1 MDLLDKIKQFTKLN
15 VLVIGDIIL
24 DRYLYGNIKRISPEA
39 PVPVVHLNDS
49 DNRLGGAANVALNL
63 KELGASVDIIG
74 IIGDDQYGLDTLS
87 LLAENNINSD
97 NIIRSTDRPTT
108 VKSRILSQG
117 QQVLRVDS
125 EKCIPLDKKSND
137 LLIDKLSKNIKD
149 YDLCII
155 QDYEKGLLN
164 KNNINSIIEICNSND
179 VYIAVDPKK
188 ENFWE
193 YNKVDLFKPNINE
206 LESALN
212 LDLSTQEKLELAID
226 ELKERLDHKLT
237 VLTLS
242 DKGIFVD
249 NKNTN
254 KIIPTIKNS
263 VFDVSGAGDT
273 VISIFSLCVNV
284 GIDPFEAASVSN
296 IGANIVCQKLG
307 VRPIKI
313 KELAEG
319 IEEYL

>member
-63 KELGASVDIIG
+63 KELGASVNIIG

-179 VYIAVDPKK
+179 VFIAVDPKK

-212 LDLSTQEKLELAID
+212 LDLSTQEKLKLAQD
-226 ELKERLDHKLT
+226 
-237 VLTLS
+237 
-242 DKGIFVD
+242 
-249 NKNTN
+249 
-254 KIIPTIKNS
+254 
-263 VFDVSGAGDT
+263 A
-273 VISIFSLCVNV
+273 
-284 GIDPFEAASVSN
+284 
-296 IGANIVCQKLG
+296 
-307 VRPIKI
+307 
-313 KELAEG
+313 
-319 IEEYL
+319 